1 MKEQYSLLEYRT
13 LLLDVS
19 SLKTGKQIQ
28 QLLCIILLY
37 NHGIAVLLLFYMNR
51 NLVFVVKP
59 APQF

>member
-28 QLLCIILLY
+28 QLLYIILLY
-37 NHGIAVLLLFYMNR
+37 NHGIAVLLLFYMNC